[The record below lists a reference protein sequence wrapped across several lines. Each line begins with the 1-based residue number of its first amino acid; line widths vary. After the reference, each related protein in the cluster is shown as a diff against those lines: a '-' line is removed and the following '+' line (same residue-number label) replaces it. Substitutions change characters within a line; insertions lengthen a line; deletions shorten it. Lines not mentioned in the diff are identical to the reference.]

1 MTLFW
6 LAGIL
11 EGEGSF
17 LAGPPSSPNCP
28 AIRLPMTDVDV
39 VERVAAIFERAV
51 IATRARKAHH
61 KRAYVTT
68 IKGAGAARMMIALV
82 PLLSQRRIRQIER
95 ALRRHG
101 TQPRRRVRQT
111 TRLATDGTILIWE
124 TAEPAERI
132 AWLAGLLEGEGSFG
146 LIRESRSSYPVLKVE
161 MCDEEIVARA
171 GHILGVGRIYR
182 RYPKRAEWSITY
194 IAQISGHRA
203 AEWMRRLR
211 PYMGLRRI
219 SAINKALA
227 AYHPIRLINVPA
239 TCVVSGCER
248 SHRSR
253 GLCHAHYMTWS
264 RDRAKGRAPR
274 VTPLR

>member
-28 AIRLPMTDVDV
+28 AIRLLMTDVDV

-101 TQPRRRVRQT
+101 TQPRRRVRRA
-111 TRLATDGTILIWE
+111 TRLATDGTILMWE
-124 TAEPAERI
+124 TADPADRI
-132 AWLAGLLEGEGSFG
+132 AWLAG
-146 LIRESRSSYPVLKVE
+146 
-161 MCDEEIVARA
+161 
-171 GHILGVGRIYR
+171 
-182 RYPKRAEWSITY
+182 
-194 IAQISGHRA
+194 
-203 AEWMRRLR
+203 
-211 PYMGLRRI
+211 
-219 SAINKALA
+219 
-227 AYHPIRLINVPA
+227 
-239 TCVVSGCER
+239 
-248 SHRSR
+248 
-253 GLCHAHYMTWS
+253 
-264 RDRAKGRAPR
+264 
-274 VTPLR
+274 